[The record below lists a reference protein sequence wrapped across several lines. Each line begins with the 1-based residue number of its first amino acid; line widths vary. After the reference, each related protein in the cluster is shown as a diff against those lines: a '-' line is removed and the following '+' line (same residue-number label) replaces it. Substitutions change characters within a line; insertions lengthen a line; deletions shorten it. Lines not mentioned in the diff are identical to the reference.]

1 MLVRLLDATTTRL
14 VRYFGLSYDTFALIA
29 LQALAPGY
37 VPWSQSSIRPSALVC
52 LLNDIRV
59 NRRQTIVEFGGGIST
74 MFIAE
79 LIKDGADQRLLTFEH
94 DEEWSGFVNDWLERR
109 GLAAIARCVHAP
121 LGPCPGYDLPWY
133 DVDVVRAS
141 LRGRPIDCLLCDGPP
156 AYTGDAGLARLPAV
170 PVLREFLASEFTI
183 MLDDIQRH
191 HERRIAKAWQRLLG
205 VHFRWFF
212 LRGGFA
218 LGVKG
223 RHHHAIL

>member
-1 MLVRLLDATTTRL
+1 M
-14 VRYFGLSYDTFALIA
+14 
-29 LQALAPGY
+29 
-37 VPWSQSSIRPSALVC
+37 
-52 LLNDIRV
+52 
-59 NRRQTIVEFGGGIST
+59 
-74 MFIAE
+74 
-79 LIKDGADQRLLTFEH
+79 
-94 DEEWSGFVNDWLERR
+94 
-109 GLAAIARCVHAP
+109 
-121 LGPCPGYDLPWY
+121 
-133 DVDVVRAS
+133 RAS

-205 VHFRWFF
+205 VPFRWFF